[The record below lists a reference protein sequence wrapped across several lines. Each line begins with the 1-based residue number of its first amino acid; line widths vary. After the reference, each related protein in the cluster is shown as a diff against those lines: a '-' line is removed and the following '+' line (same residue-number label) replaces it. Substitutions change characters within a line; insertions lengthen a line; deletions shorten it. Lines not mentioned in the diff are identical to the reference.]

1 MTGKKLLE
9 KGELQRRY
17 TIIPLNK
24 ISARTLNDKVVNAA
38 KNLVR
43 GGYSFIYQ
51 DISVEITEN
60 LIYLSGWRG

>member
-24 ISARTLNDKVVNAA
+24 ISAKTLNNKVVNAA
-38 KNLVR
+38 KTLVR
-43 GGYSFIYQ
+43 GCLVFFNQ
-51 DISVEITEN
+51 DISVEIAAST
-60 LIYLSGWRG
+60 